1 MSQNIFIS
9 SVSRPEC
16 GHGLGVG
23 AALRPCSLFGILL
36 FVSCLIPA
44 GQYAKQTTKSIC
56 LLSNSRRSSG
66 WPMPDT
72 RLLKLIAQ
80 SIMVLGG

>member
-23 AALRPCSLFGILL
+23 AALRLCSLFGILL

-44 GQYAKQTTKSIC
+44 GAICQTNYKVH
-56 LLSNSRRSSG
+56 LS
-66 WPMPDT
+66 
-72 RLLKLIAQ
+72 L
-80 SIMVLGG
+80 V